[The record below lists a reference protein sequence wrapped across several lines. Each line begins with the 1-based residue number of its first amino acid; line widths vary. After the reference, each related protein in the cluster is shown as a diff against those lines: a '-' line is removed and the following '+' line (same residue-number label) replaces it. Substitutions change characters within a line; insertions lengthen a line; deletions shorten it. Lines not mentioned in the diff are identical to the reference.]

1 VEKSFSFYFFDSI
14 LCRHLRCRIHF
25 CGSFLFLHSI
35 RRISD
40 ALLIIL
46 LLLLLLLFWWQIK
59 SNYNQDQESGCCWK
73 VIVVHGSFM
82 HKNPKMYLKRI
93 IWRLSQSN
101 HTRKKWLLL
110 KCGRCSRVINAK
122 NSKSGP
128 LKDYLTANSVK
139 PGIEKIVVLLKGN
152 HFWYTSPK
160 VDLKMVVLIWRW
172 L

>member
-1 VEKSFSFYFFDSI
+1 MAPSSSSIPFDGYLMHCSSFCCSCCCCCFDGRLSQTTIRTKKVAVVERWSLFTG
-14 LCRHLRCRIHF
+14 HLFTKI
-25 CGSFLFLHSI
+25 
-35 RRISD
+35 
-40 ALLIIL
+40 
-46 LLLLLLLFWWQIK
+46 Q
-59 SNYNQDQESGCCWK
+59 
-73 VIVVHGSFM
+73 
-82 HKNPKMYLKRI
+82 KMYLKRI

-110 KCGRCSRVINAK
+110 KCGRCSRVINAP

-139 PGIEKIVVLLKGN
+139 PGIEKNSGVLKGN